1 MRKIIAYEFLTID
14 GYMAGREGQEMDF
27 VTRNFLNEMESDI
40 AKEYQGVDTF
50 LFGRVTYESLSNY
63 WPNVTTKEEPL
74 ADLMNNMS
82 KIVFSKTTT
91 DLKWKNSRQ
100 STKKLLEEVEDLK
113 EKEGKNVMIIGSA
126 SIVQELTERRLIDEY
141 KILFFPLISGGGKS
155 LFRQLNE
162 GIPLKLIDSKIYN
175 NGVLLLTYSKH

>member
-40 AKEYQGVDTF
+40 AKEYKDVDTF

-63 WPNVTTKEEPL
+63 WPNVTIKEEPL

-100 STKKLLEEVEDLK
+100 STKKLLEEV
-113 EKEGKNVMIIGSA
+113 EGKNVMIIGSA

-162 GIPLKLIDSKIYN
+162 GIPLKSIDSKIYN